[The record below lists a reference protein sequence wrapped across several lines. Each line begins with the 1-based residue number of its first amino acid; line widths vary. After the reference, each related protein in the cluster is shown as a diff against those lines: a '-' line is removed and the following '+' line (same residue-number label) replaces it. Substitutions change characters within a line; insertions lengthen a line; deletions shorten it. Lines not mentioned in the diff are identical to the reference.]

1 MIDAARRP
9 AQAFAKGLEKILT
22 RKNSLLRVEELIK
35 EKIKHS
41 KSRFIPFLLVTI
53 KQWRI

>member
-41 KSRFIPFLLVTI
+41 KSRFIPFLLVRI
-53 KQWRI
+53 KQCRI